1 MSVLGST
8 DVTTHVNLM
17 VKAGSHANVMQ
28 ALNFRLTATHVEVSK
43 HVDYTLD
50 IGYMELSEYEYNKSL

>member
-1 MSVLGST
+1 MSFKIMMSVLGST

-28 ALNFRLTATHVEVSK
+28 ASNYRLMATHVEVSK
-43 HVDYTLD
+43 H
-50 IGYMELSEYEYNKSL
+50 SEPSLNIW